1 MSKRARLIIGIILMV
16 LGVLSLM
23 GLYLQTGMNL
33 WTAFGV
39 GLGASI
45 FTIGLPCLGTFLIWG
60 YKEKEKVENKEDVE
74 KKEIAV
80 KKKFKLSNKAKRNI
94 LIGILVFIQVC
105 LLIIIIA
112 LIITCF
118 FYTNNTY
125 LKTNIVYLIIPMVI
139 SLIFIIVIV
148 FIEKKIFKKFA

>member
-60 YKEKEKVENKEDVE
+60 YKEKEKVEKKEVVE
-74 KKEIAV
+74 KKKNKISKVYQKPKVSSKTWFITSACCCVIPIVALPFLITALITLHYE
-80 KKKFKLSNKAKRNI
+80 KKFSEQN
-94 LIGILVFIQVC
+94 
-105 LLIIIIA
+105 
-112 LIITCF
+112 
-118 FYTNNTY
+118 
-125 LKTNIVYLIIPMVI
+125 
-139 SLIFIIVIV
+139 S
-148 FIEKKIFKKFA
+148 

>member
-1 MSKRARLIIGIILMV
+1 MNKRARLIVGIILMV

-60 YKEKEKVENKEDVE
+60 YKEKEKVDKKEIVE
-74 KKEIAV
+74 KKVFSKMV
-80 KKKFKLSNKAKRNI
+80 KSYLKNYYKI
-94 LIGILVFIQVC
+94 YLV
-105 LLIIIIA
+105 IIFIA
-112 LIITCF
+112 LISIGITLF
-118 FYTNNTY
+118 FTLN
-125 LKTNIVYLIIPMVI
+125 LEIWVRILILSLFVFISIIP
-139 SLIFIIVIV
+139 LTFC
-148 FIEKKIFKKFA
+148 FLKRHQ

>member
-1 MSKRARLIIGIILMV
+1 MNKRARLIVGIILMV

-33 WTAFGV
+33 WVAFGV

-60 YKEKEKVENKEDVE
+60 YKEKEKAENKKDVE

-94 LIGILVFIQVC
+94 LIGILVFVQVC
-105 LLIIIIA
+105 LLIVIIA
-112 LIITCF
+112 LIVTCF
-118 FYTNNTY
+118 FYVKNAY
-125 LKTNIVYLIIPMVI
+125 LKTNIVYLIIPMFI
-139 SLIFIIVIV
+139 SLIIIIAIIFV
-148 FIEKKIFKKFA
+148 EKKVLKKFA